1 MMQSTP
7 SGKQQKPHA
16 VLLPCPA
23 QGHINPFM
31 QLAKLLHLQGF
42 HITFVN
48 TEHNHRRLV
57 RTGGP
62 EAVKGLPDFQF
73 QAIPDGLPPSDIDA
87 TQDPAALCYA
97 TQNYCLEP
105 FLELIDKLKSSPDD
119 IPPVSCIV
127 SDGVMTFGIRAAEIL
142 GVRHATFWTA
152 SACGFLGYLQ
162 FDELIRRGI
171 SPLKDANLVDGTL
184 ESPLGWILGMR
195 NIRLRDLPSFA
206 TTMDVDDVAFHFVRT
221 ETRNC
226 LKSSGAIIFNTFD
239 AFEEPALEA
248 IRTNFGDQVYK
259 IGPLHLLGKE
269 MYEPETESK
278 SISLNL
284 WKEDLKCT
292 EWLDEKEPQSV
303 VYVNYGSMAVMSD
316 DHLKEFAWGLAES
329 KRPFL
334 WIIRSD
340 IAMGS
345 SAILPTEF
353 LEEIKGRGCLAGW
366 CLQQEVL
373 SHPAVGV
380 FLTHCGWN
388 STMESVSAGVP
399 MICWPFYAE
408 QQTNCRYA
416 CTEWGIGVELSQDVK
431 RNEVVDAVEEM
442 MNGEAGKVMKHKAL
456 EWQKRA
462 REAVGVQGSSF
473 ESFMQFLLDYDH
485 KNKHRLAGSI

>member
-1 MMQSTP
+1 
-7 SGKQQKPHA
+7 
-16 VLLPCPA
+16 
-23 QGHINPFM
+23 M

-73 QAIPDGLPPSDIDA
+73 QAIPDGLPPSDNDA

-105 FLELIDKLKSSPDD
+105 FLELIDKLKSSSDD

-142 GVRHATFWTA
+142 GVQHATFWTA

-171 SPLKDANLVDGTL
+171 SPLKDANLVDGSL

-239 AFEEPALEA
+239 AFEEPVLEA
-248 IRTNFGDQVYK
+248 IRTNFGGQVYK

-303 VYVNYGSMAVMSD
+303 VYVNYGSM
-316 DHLKEFAWGLAES
+316 
-329 KRPFL
+329 
-334 WIIRSD
+334 
-340 IAMGS
+340 
-345 SAILPTEF
+345 
-353 LEEIKGRGCLAGW
+353 
-366 CLQQEVL
+366 
-373 SHPAVGV
+373 
-380 FLTHCGWN
+380 
-388 STMESVSAGVP
+388 AGVP

-456 EWQKRA
+456 EWQKKA
-462 REAVGVQGSSF
+462 REAVGVQGSSLDN
-473 ESFMQFLLDYDH
+473 FMKFLLDYDH
-485 KNKHRLAGSI
+485 KNKYRLAGSI

>member
-1 MMQSTP
+1 
-7 SGKQQKPHA
+7 
-16 VLLPCPA
+16 
-23 QGHINPFM
+23 
-31 QLAKLLHLQGF
+31 
-42 HITFVN
+42 
-48 TEHNHRRLV
+48 
-57 RTGGP
+57 
-62 EAVKGLPDFQF
+62 
-73 QAIPDGLPPSDIDA
+73 
-87 TQDPAALCYA
+87 
-97 TQNYCLEP
+97 
-105 FLELIDKLKSSPDD
+105 
-119 IPPVSCIV
+119 
-127 SDGVMTFGIRAAEIL
+127 
-142 GVRHATFWTA
+142 
-152 SACGFLGYLQ
+152 
-162 FDELIRRGI
+162 
-171 SPLKDANLVDGTL
+171 
-184 ESPLGWILGMR
+184 MR

-239 AFEEPALEA
+239 AFEEPVLEA
-248 IRTNFGDQVYK
+248 IRTNFGGQVYK

-340 IAMGS
+340 ITMGS

-353 LEEIKGRGCLAGW
+353 LEEIKGL
-366 CLQQEVL
+366 
-373 SHPAVGV
+373 GV

-388 STMESVSAGVP
+388 SAMESVSAGVP

-456 EWQKRA
+456 EWQKKA
-462 REAVGVQGSSF
+462 REAVGVQGSSLDN
-473 ESFMQFLLDYDH
+473 FMKFLLDYDH
-485 KNKHRLAGSI
+485 KNKYRLAGSI